1 MPFIQLQFRRDTCQ
15 NWANTNPVL
24 ASGEMGIELDTHM
37 FKIGDGIA
45 PWVNL
50 AYGGIQGPRGP
61 QGPSGTGGCGSGS
74 QGPQGPQGPPG
85 TGGGGAGSQGPQG
98 PPGTGAAGSTGPQGA
113 NGSPGQ
119 GVPEGGTAGQVLAKI
134 NSTNYNTQW
143 VTPSTSSASN
153 YYIEVTYPTTNGNFD
168 GGTLPT
174 EVRSFLPPSYTVNL
188 IEGQISIRNSQVTNT
203 NSWQLTLGP
212 IYVQY
217 ASGNLNISTWL
228 ANQTWKYWSP
238 SAGIFVNTAG
248 VLEVPDSSFQNLSG
262 FDNFSG
268 AGNGAPHVFLRIVIA
283 PFFFN

>member
-61 QGPSGTGGCGSGS
+61 QGPAGSGGGSGGSQGAQGPAGPQGPAGTGGGGGGS
-74 QGPQGPQGPPG
+74 QGPQGPEGPS
-85 TGGGGAGSQGPQG
+85 GANGS
-98 PPGTGAAGSTGPQGA
+98 

-119 GVPEGGTAGQVLAKI
+119 GVPTGGTSGQVLAKI

-143 VTPSTSSASN
+143 VTPSASAGSN
-153 YYIEVTYPTTNGNFD
+153 YYIELTYPTSNGLFD

-174 EVRSFLPPSYTVNL
+174 SVTSRLPPSYTVNL
-188 IEGQISIRNSQVTNT
+188 VAGQLSVSNSQVTNT

-212 IYVQY
+212 IFVQY
-217 ASGNLNISTWL
+217 ASGNVNMATWL
-228 ANQTWKYWSP
+228 GNQTWQYWSP
-238 SAGIFVNTAG
+238 SAGIFINTAG
-248 VLEVPDSSFQNLSG
+248 VLQAPDSSFGNLCG
-262 FDNFSG
+262 NGAFSG
-268 AGNGAPHVFLRIVIA
+268 AGNGAPQLMVRVIIA